1 MNTTTLLN
9 TLLILAVVWLSVAI
23 LYLITGL
30 LLKVVARYRSDIRYK
45 KLLKQLK
52 HSDRKSDGDLG
63 QRTERSP
70 SSRKEEQLARLVGK
84 SQPFI
89 PQEFPSPLLTS
100 PSEKAVENIPI
111 FAPESPE
118 IAGVSEHEMELEEL
132 DVDYSNDMEEVDPEE
147 EEREALLLFDDASAT
162 EPSPSGGVLVKE
174 LARLQGATQKE
185 ELGEEEAE
193 AVKATVRA
201 LRGTDMLEQLNKN
214 LAHFNE
220 TGKAIMKVIREVEEE
235 QLEVAVQ
242 ETPMIEEKLE
252 ETEERPLSYYL

>member
-1 MNTTTLLN
+1 M
-9 TLLILAVVWLSVAI
+9 LLILAVVWVSVAI
-23 LYLITGL
+23 LYLMTGL
-30 LLKVVARYRSDIRYK
+30 LLKVVARCRSDIRYK

-52 HSDRKSDGDLG
+52 QSDRQTNADLG
-63 QRTERSP
+63 KSTERSP
-70 SSRKEEQLARLVGK
+70 ASRKDEQLAHLVGK

-89 PQEFPSPLLTS
+89 PQEFHSPPLTS
-100 PSEKAVENIPI
+100 PSEKAVENIPT

-118 IAGVSEHEMELEEL
+118 PSGASEHEVEVEEL

-162 EPSPSGGVLVKE
+162 ELTPSGGVLVKE

-185 ELGEEEAE
+185 ELEEEEAE

-235 QLEVAVQ
+235 QLEVEFQ
-242 ETPMIEEKLE
+242 QTPMIEERLE
-252 ETEERPLSYYL
+252 EAEERPLSYYL

>member
-1 MNTTTLLN
+1 MNTTALLN
-9 TLLILAVVWLSVAI
+9 TLLILALVWLSVAI

-30 LLKVVARYRSDIRYK
+30 LLKVVTRCRSDIRYK
-45 KLLKQLK
+45 KRLEQPNQQTK
-52 HSDRKSDGDLG
+52 GDLG
-63 QRTERSP
+63 KSIERSP
-70 SSRKEEQLARLVGK
+70 SSRKEEKLTNLVGK

-89 PQEFPSPLLTS
+89 PQEFPSSPLTS
-100 PSEKAVENIPI
+100 PAEKAVENIPT

-118 IAGVSEHEMELEEL
+118 VSGASEHKDGVVEEL

-162 EPSPSGGVLVKE
+162 EPTPLGGVLVKE

-185 ELGEEEAE
+185 ELEKEEAE

-201 LRGTDMLEQLNKN
+201 LRGTNMLEQLNKN

-220 TGKAIMKVIREVEEE
+220 TSKAIMKVIREVEEE
-235 QLEVAVQ
+235 SLEVEIQ
-242 ETPMIEEKLE
+242 ETPMIEERLE
-252 ETEERPLSYYL
+252 EAEERPLSYYL